1 MHGWQ
6 DIAAEFWAGRGRE
19 RKQRLITVD
28 GFQVLRENNYTLNE
42 VRRRPLDEPVM
53 FRILGAVA
61 LAALCARIMF
71 GFAKGRRAVPCA
83 DRMNR
88 D

>member
-1 MHGWQ
+1 MHGRQ
-6 DIAAEFWAGRGRE
+6 DIAAEFWRGRGRE

-53 FRILGAVA
+53 FRIFGAVA
-61 LAALCARIMF
+61 LAALCDRIMY
-71 GFAKGRRAVPCA
+71 GFAKGRRAMPCA
-83 DRMNR
+83 DQNEP
-88 D
+88 